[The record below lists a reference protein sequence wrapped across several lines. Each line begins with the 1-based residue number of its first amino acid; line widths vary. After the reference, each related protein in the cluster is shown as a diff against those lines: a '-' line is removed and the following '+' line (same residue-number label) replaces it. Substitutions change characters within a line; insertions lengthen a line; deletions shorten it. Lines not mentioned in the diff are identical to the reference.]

1 MADNEKTTEET
12 LKEEAGASEEK
23 SAEAGPADGTEAATE
38 APEGAA
44 AGEPPAQE
52 PIETEEP
59 TETEETVAE
68 ADPLKE
74 TEAKLA
80 AAETAAKEAHD
91 RMLRHS
97 AELDNYKKRSQR
109 EMVEFR
115 KFANEALIKELLS
128 VVDNLERAIASSPAD
143 NAESDCMMEGVDLT
157 LKEILK
163 VFEKFSV
170 KPVDAEGKPFDP
182 NFHQAVM
189 QEPSDEHPEGTV
201 LTVLQKGYLLHDRL
215 IRPAMVVVSKAKA

>member
-12 LKEEAGASEEK
+12 LKEEAGAGEEK
-23 SAEAGPADGTEAATE
+23 SAETGPADGTEAATE

-44 AGEPPAQE
+44 AEEPPAQE
-52 PIETEEP
+52 PIAPEEP
-59 TETEETVAE
+59 VETEETEEEV
-68 ADPLKE
+68 DPLKE

-80 AAETAAKEAHD
+80 AAETATKEAHD

-109 EMVEFR
+109 ETVEFR

-143 NAESDCMMEGVDLT
+143 NAESDCLMEGVDLT

-189 QEPSDEHPEGTV
+189 QEASDEHPEGTV
-201 LTVLQKGYLLHDRL
+201 LKELQKGYLLHDRL